1 MATQGNEIRQT
12 FVAGADL
19 SGKQYT
25 FVTCNGVT
33 ADGENR
39 TVVSPA
45 IGAKVDGVV
54 INNPAA
60 GRAATVVVF
69 GRTKVK
75 AGGAI
80 PAGAEVQTNANGQV
94 IAATGAGIRVG
105 KALEAAVANQIITID
120 FYPGGNAA

>member
-1 MATQGNEIRQT
+1 MATQGNQIRQT

-19 SGKQYT
+19 SAKQYT
-25 FVTCNGVT
+25 LVTCNGVT

-45 IGAKVDGVV
+45 VGAKVDGIV
-54 INNPAA
+54 INNPKNTY
-60 GRAATVVVF
+60 AATVVVF

-94 IAATGAGIRVG
+94 IAATTGIRVG

>member
-1 MATQGNEIRQT
+1 MATQGNQIRQT

-19 SGKQYT
+19 SAKQYT

-39 TVVSPA
+39 TVVTPA
-45 IGAKVDGVV
+45 VGAKVDGVV
-54 INNPAA
+54 INNP
-60 GRAATVVVF
+60 GNTHAATVVVF

-75 AGGAI
+75 AGGVI
-80 PAGAEVQTNANGQV
+80 TAGAEVQTNANGQV
-94 IAATGAGIRVG
+94 VAATTGIRVG

>member
-19 SGKQYT
+19 SAKQYT

-45 IGAKVDGVV
+45 VGAKVDGVV
-54 INNPAA
+54 INNP
-60 GRAATVVVF
+60 GNTRAATVVVF

-75 AGGAI
+75 AGGPI

-94 IAATGAGIRVG
+94 IAATTGIRVG

>member
-1 MATQGNEIRQT
+1 MATQGNQIRQT

-19 SGKQYT
+19 SAKQYT

-45 IGAKVDGVV
+45 VGAKVDGVV
-54 INNPAA
+54 INNP
-60 GRAATVVVF
+60 GNTRAATVVVF

-75 AGGAI
+75 AANAI
-80 PAGAEVQTNANGQV
+80 AAGAEVQTNASGLAV
-94 IAATGAGIRVG
+94 AATTGIRVG
-105 KALEAAVANQIITID
+105 KALEAAVAGQIITID

>member
-1 MATQGNEIRQT
+1 MATQGNQIRQT

-19 SGKQYT
+19 SAKQYT

-45 IGAKVDGVV
+45 VGAKVDGVV
-54 INNPAA
+54 INNP
-60 GRAATVVVF
+60 GNTRAATVVVF

-75 AGGAI
+75 AGGTI

-94 IAATGAGIRVG
+94 IAATTGIRVG

>member
-1 MATQGNEIRQT
+1 MATQGNQIRQT

-19 SGKQYT
+19 SNKQYT

-45 IGAKVDGVV
+45 VGAKVDGVV
-54 INNPAA
+54 INNP
-60 GRAATVVVF
+60 GNTRAATVVVF

-75 AGGAI
+75 AGGPIA
-80 PAGAEVQTNANGQV
+80 AGAEVQTNANGQV
-94 IAATGAGIRVG
+94 IAATTGIRVG

>member
-1 MATQGNEIRQT
+1 MATQGNQIRQT

-19 SGKQYT
+19 STKQYT
-25 FVTCNGVT
+25 LVTCNGVT

-54 INNPAA
+54 INNPKNTH
-60 GRAATVVVF
+60 AATVVVF

-94 IAATGAGIRVG
+94 IAATTGIRVG

>member
-1 MATQGNEIRQT
+1 MATQGNQIRQT

-19 SGKQYT
+19 SAKQYT

-45 IGAKVDGVV
+45 VGAKVDGVV
-54 INNPAA
+54 INSPRNTH
-60 GRAATVVVF
+60 AATVVVF

-75 AGGAI
+75 AAGTIA
-80 PAGAEVQTNANGQV
+80 AGAEVQTSANGQV
-94 IAATGAGIRVG
+94 VTATTGIRVG

>member
-1 MATQGNEIRQT
+1 MATQGNQIRQT

-45 IGAKVDGVV
+45 VGAKVDGVV
-54 INNPAA
+54 INNPKNTH
-60 GRAATVVVF
+60 AATVVVF

-80 PAGAEVQTNANGQV
+80 AAGAEVQTNANGQV
-94 IAATGAGIRVG
+94 VAATTGIRVG
-105 KALEAAVANQIITID
+105 KALEAAVTNQIITID

>member
-1 MATQGNEIRQT
+1 MATQGNQIRQT

-19 SGKQYT
+19 SEKQYT

-39 TVVSPA
+39 TVISPTA
-45 IGAKVDGVV
+45 GGKVDGVV
-54 INNPAA
+54 INNPKNTH
-60 GRAATVVVF
+60 AATVVVF

-75 AGGAI
+75 AAGTIA
-80 PAGAEVQTNANGQV
+80 AGAEVQTNANGQV
-94 IAATGAGIRVG
+94 VTATGTNIRVG
-105 KALEAAVANQIITID
+105 KALEAAVTNQIITID

>member
-1 MATQGNEIRQT
+1 MATQGNQIRQT

-39 TVVSPA
+39 TVITPA
-45 IGAKVDGVV
+45 VGAKVDGVV
-54 INNPAA
+54 INNPKNTH
-60 GRAATVVVF
+60 AATVVVF

>member
-1 MATQGNEIRQT
+1 MATQGNQIHQT

-19 SGKQYT
+19 SAKQYT
-25 FVTCNGVT
+25 LVTCNGVT
-33 ADGENR
+33 ADGANR

-45 IGAKVDGVV
+45 AGAKADGVV
-54 INNPAA
+54 INNP
-60 GRAATVVVF
+60 GNTYAATVVVF

-75 AGGAI
+75 AGGVIA
-80 PAGAEVQTNANGQV
+80 AGAEVQANANGQV
-94 IAATGAGIRVG
+94 VAATTGIRVG

>member
-19 SGKQYT
+19 SNKQYT
-25 FVTCNGVT
+25 LVTCNGVT

-45 IGAKVDGVV
+45 AGAKADGVV
-54 INNPAA
+54 INNPKNTH
-60 GRAATVVVF
+60 AATVVVF

-75 AGGAI
+75 AAGNIA
-80 PAGAEVQTNANGQV
+80 AGAEVQTNPNGQV
-94 IAATGAGIRVG
+94 VTATTGVRVG
-105 KALEAAVANQIITID
+105 KALEAAVTNQIITID

>member
-1 MATQGNEIRQT
+1 MATQGNQIRQT

-39 TVVSPA
+39 TVVTPA
-45 IGAKVDGVV
+45 VGAKVDGVV
-54 INNPAA
+54 INNP
-60 GRAATVVVF
+60 RNTHAATVVVF

-75 AGGAI
+75 AGGPIA
-80 PAGAEVQTNANGQV
+80 AGAEVQTNASGQV
-94 IAATGAGIRVG
+94 VAATGAGIRVG

>member
-19 SGKQYT
+19 SARQYT
-25 FVTCNGVT
+25 LVTCNGIT

-39 TVVSPA
+39 TVVTPA
-45 IGAKVDGVV
+45 AGAKADGVL
-54 INNPAA
+54 INNP
-60 GRAATVVVF
+60 GNTRAATVVVF

-94 IAATGAGIRVG
+94 IAATTGIRVG

>member
-19 SGKQYT
+19 SAKQYT
-25 FVTCNGVT
+25 LVTCNGVT

-39 TVVSPA
+39 TVITPA
-45 IGAKVDGVV
+45 VGAKVDGVV
-54 INNPAA
+54 TNNPKNT
-60 GRAATVVVF
+60 RAATVVVF

-75 AGGAI
+75 AGGPIA
-80 PAGAEVQTNANGQV
+80 AGAEVQTNANGQV
-94 IAATGAGIRVG
+94 VAATTGIRVG

>member
-19 SGKQYT
+19 SNKQYT
-25 FVTCNGVT
+25 LVTCNGVT

-45 IGAKVDGVV
+45 AGAKVDGVV
-54 INNPAA
+54 INNP
-60 GRAATVVVF
+60 GNTRAATVVVF

-75 AGGAI
+75 AGGPIA
-80 PAGAEVQTNANGQV
+80 AGAEVQTNANGQV
-94 IAATGAGIRVG
+94 VTATTGIRVG

>member
-1 MATQGNEIRQT
+1 MATQGNQIRQT

-45 IGAKVDGVV
+45 VGAKVDGVV
-54 INNPAA
+54 INNPKNTH
-60 GRAATVVVF
+60 AATVVVF

-94 IAATGAGIRVG
+94 ITATGAGIRVG

>member
-19 SGKQYT
+19 SARQYT
-25 FVTCNGVT
+25 LVTCNGVT

-39 TVVSPA
+39 TVVTPA
-45 IGAKVDGVV
+45 AGAKADGVL
-54 INNPAA
+54 INNP
-60 GRAATVVVF
+60 GNTRAATVVVF

-75 AGGAI
+75 AGGPIA
-80 PAGAEVQTNANGQV
+80 AGAEVQALANGQV
-94 IAATGAGIRVG
+94 ITASTGIRVG
-105 KALEAAVANQIITID
+105 KALEAAVTNQIITID

>member
-19 SGKQYT
+19 SAKQYT

-45 IGAKVDGVV
+45 VGAKVDGVL
-54 INNPAA
+54 INNP
-60 GRAATVVVF
+60 GNTRAATVVVF

-94 IAATGAGIRVG
+94 IAATTGIRVG

>member
-1 MATQGNEIRQT
+1 MATQGNQIRQT

-19 SGKQYT
+19 SNRQYT
-25 FVTCNGVT
+25 LVTCNGVT

-45 IGAKVDGVV
+45 AGAKADGVV
-54 INNPAA
+54 INNPKNTH
-60 GRAATVVVF
+60 AATVVVF
-69 GRTKVK
+69 GRTKVRA
-75 AGGAI
+75 AGNIA
-80 PAGAEVQTNANGQV
+80 AGAEVQTNANGQV
-94 IAATGAGIRVG
+94 VTATTGVRVG

>member
-1 MATQGNEIRQT
+1 MATQGKEIRQT

-19 SGKQYT
+19 SAKQYT

-45 IGAKVDGVV
+45 AGGKVDGVV
-54 INNPAA
+54 INNPQNT
-60 GRAATVVVF
+60 RAATVVVF

-75 AGGAI
+75 AGGTIA
-80 PAGAEVQTNANGQV
+80 AGAEVQTDANGRV
-94 IAATGAGIRVG
+94 VAATGTNIRVG
-105 KALEAAVANQIITID
+105 KALEAAVANQIITVD

>member
-1 MATQGNEIRQT
+1 MATQGNQIRQT

-19 SGKQYT
+19 SAKQYT

-45 IGAKVDGVV
+45 VGAKVDGVV
-54 INNPAA
+54 INNP
-60 GRAATVVVF
+60 GNTRAATVVVY

-75 AGGAI
+75 AGGTI

-94 IAATGAGIRVG
+94 IAATTGIRVG

>member
-19 SGKQYT
+19 STKQYT
-25 FVTCNGVT
+25 LVTCNGVT

-45 IGAKVDGVV
+45 VGAKVDGVV
-54 INNPAA
+54 INNPKNTQ
-60 GRAATVVVF
+60 AATVVVF

-94 IAATGAGIRVG
+94 IAATTGIRVG

>member
-1 MATQGNEIRQT
+1 MATQGNQIRQT

-25 FVTCNGVT
+25 LVTCNGVT

-39 TVVSPA
+39 TVVTPA
-45 IGAKVDGVV
+45 VGAKVDGVV
-54 INNPAA
+54 INNP
-60 GRAATVVVF
+60 GNTRAATVVVF

-94 IAATGAGIRVG
+94 IAATTGIRVG

>member
-19 SGKQYT
+19 SAKQYT
-25 FVTCNGVT
+25 LVTCNGVT

-45 IGAKVDGVV
+45 AGAKAD
-54 INNPAA
+54 
-60 GRAATVVVF
+60 
-69 GRTKVK
+69 
-75 AGGAI
+75 GAI

-94 IAATGAGIRVG
+94 IAATTGIRVG

>member
-1 MATQGNEIRQT
+1 MATQGNQIRQT

-19 SGKQYT
+19 SAKQYT

-45 IGAKVDGVV
+45 VGAKVDGVV
-54 INNPAA
+54 INSPKNTH
-60 GRAATVVVF
+60 AATVVVF

-80 PAGAEVQTNANGQV
+80 LAGAEVQTNANGQV
-94 IAATGAGIRVG
+94 ITATGAGIRVG
-105 KALEAAVANQIITID
+105 KALEAAVTNQIITID

>member
-1 MATQGNEIRQT
+1 MATQGNQIRQT

-19 SGKQYT
+19 SAKQYT
-25 FVTCNGVT
+25 LVTCNGVT

-45 IGAKVDGVV
+45 AGAKADGVV
-54 INNPAA
+54 INNPKNTH
-60 GRAATVVVF
+60 AATVVVF
-69 GRTKVK
+69 GRTKVR

-80 PAGAEVQTNANGQV
+80 PAGAEVQANANGQV
-94 IAATGAGIRVG
+94 VAATGTNIRVG

>member
-1 MATQGNEIRQT
+1 MATQGNQIRQT

-45 IGAKVDGVV
+45 VGAKVDGVV
-54 INNPAA
+54 INNPKNTH
-60 GRAATVVVF
+60 AATVVVF

-80 PAGAEVQTNANGQV
+80 LAGAEVQTNANGQV
-94 IAATGAGIRVG
+94 ITATGAGIRVG

>member
-1 MATQGNEIRQT
+1 MATQGNQIRQT

-45 IGAKVDGVV
+45 AGAKADGVV
-54 INNPAA
+54 INNPKNTH
-60 GRAATVVVF
+60 AATVVVF

-75 AGGAI
+75 AGGPSA
-80 PAGAEVQTNANGQV
+80 AGAEVQTNASGQV
-94 IAATGAGIRVG
+94 VAATTGIRVG